1 MNKFIISIASAG
13 MGAVIALA
21 LVFTGLIPA
30 VVASVET
37 HYLVCADR
45 NRNNV
50 IDKDEA
56 IDVIVL
62 YINGTPL
69 VTVAEQISDH
79 DPLAGIDA
87 YC

>member
-1 MNKFIISIASAG
+1 MTPNTDTVQFLGSTS
-13 MGAVIALA
+13 
-21 LVFTGLIPA
+21 
-30 VVASVET
+30 
-37 HYLVCADR
+37 DR

-69 VTVAEQISDH
+69 VTVAEQISDR

>member
-1 MNKFIISIASAG
+1 MNKFIIPIASAG

-21 LVFTGLIPA
+21 LVVTGLIPA
-30 VVASVET
+30 VVASAET
-37 HYLVCADR
+37 HYLVCTDR

-56 IDVIVL
+56 IDVIIM

-69 VTVAEQISDH
+69 VAATEPASDH
-79 DPLAGIDA
+79 DPLAGMDA